1 MRTVLGALAALA
13 ALAMVVSCGSEE
25 AAPTPPPAPAV
36 APTPP
41 SPAPTIAPT
50 PPAPAPTIAPT
61 PPPAPTIAPAPTEVP
76 PTPEPTPTPERPSEP
91 TQEQQASR
99 AEAVASEW
107 AANNAEIVAQLVAEA
122 VLASPDVEAQVPAL
136 LRGNLGGLLEAAVAD
151 ELGNSLGVEVDSF
164 AYHGDATF
172 SVTLVVSGTVAVGLG
187 PVEAADIAVPL
198 IVTVDLDSEQATA
211 WEADVEQAEVTI
223 R

>member
-1 MRTVLGALAALA
+1 MRTAFGALAALVV
-13 ALAMVVSCGSEE
+13 LAVLVSCGGEE
-25 AAPTPPPAPAV
+25 AAPTPPPAPAA
-36 APTPP
+36 APTPS

-50 PPAPAPTIAPT
+50 TAPAPAIAPT

-76 PTPEPTPTPERPSEP
+76 PTSTPTPTPRPSEP

-99 AEAVASEW
+99 AEAIASEW
-107 AANNAEIVAQLVAEA
+107 AANNAEIVAQLVAEV

-136 LRGNLGGLLEAAVAD
+136 LRANLGGLLEAAVAD
-151 ELGNSLGVEVDSF
+151 ELGNSLGVKVDSL

-172 SVTLVVSGTVAVGLG
+172 SVTLVVSGTVAVGIG
-187 PVEAADIAVPL
+187 PVEAADLAVPI

-211 WEADVEQAEVTI
+211 WEADVEQAEVTV

>member
-13 ALAMVVSCGSEE
+13 ALAAVVSCGSEE
-25 AAPTPPPAPAV
+25 VAPTPPPAPAV

-50 PPAPAPTIAPT
+50 PAPAPTIAPT
-61 PPPAPTIAPAPTEVP
+61 PPPAPIIAPAPTEVP

-122 VLASPDVEAQVPAL
+122 VLASPDVEVQVPAL

-151 ELGNSLGVEVDSF
+151 ELGNSLGIKVDSL